1 MGVSHWLGR
10 VSPHIQ
16 IEATPESFLM
26 SGAPWPEQIFRR
38 APAKPVGN
46 NMKQELVETAS
57 SEWDGR
63 FAERASRSATEPS
76 ETALSARMR
85 AFAKARRQAGHH
97 DDRAVAAV
105 VEVWADETDA
115 ERASRSATEE
125 SLRAAL
131 DECRQHHADTLAG
144 NERGQHRSATEGR
157 REMSWIAEA
166 IAANLEQAAPV
177 KIEGGSPAREQWLS
191 DVLAVQA
198 AFQSADAG
206 DTFVAAMN
214 DNHSANSEERT

>member
-1 MGVSHWLGR
+1 MTKRCPFCITFDRSDK
-10 VSPHIQ
+10 
-16 IEATPESFLM
+16 ESEVQSLRELAVHVILAHAGEF
-26 SGAPWPEQIFRR
+26 
-38 APAKPVGN
+38 
-46 NMKQELVETAS
+46 QELVETAS

-63 FAERASRSATEPS
+63 F
-76 ETALSARMR
+76 
-85 AFAKARRQAGHH
+85 
-97 DDRAVAAV
+97 
-105 VEVWADETDA
+105 A